1 MENWRRFSEEADID
15 SAISEALNEAM
26 SSFRKALLE
35 AEESEKGTSLVPIT
49 AIDAT
54 QPEEGEKG
62 KLTIRDMPE
71 EHQMAI
77 KDYIKN
83 QVVKNITA
91 QPEVVK
97 IYNSMTPVQKSM
109 ALKAMDAIVEGQKG
123 KLNLS
128 IVSTLVNKLAKYGA
142 AAHVIL
148 LPLAMLQRGIN
159 SIPKYVPDW
168 IKTYFND
175 LVSLLRMEELPSW
188 IENYIGWESLVISLT
203 VAAVAGTIKEHVKQE
218 K

>member
-1 MENWRRFSEEADID
+1 
-15 SAISEALNEAM
+15 
-26 SSFRKALLE
+26 
-35 AEESEKGTSLVPIT
+35 
-49 AIDAT
+49 
-54 QPEEGEKG
+54 
-62 KLTIRDMPE
+62 
-71 EHQMAI
+71 
-77 KDYIKN
+77 
-83 QVVKNITA
+83 
-91 QPEVVK
+91 
-97 IYNSMTPVQKSM
+97 M

>member
-1 MENWRRFSEEADID
+1 MENWRRFTEEADID

-35 AEESEKGTSLVPIT
+35 SEESEKGTSLVPIT

-62 KLTIRDMPE
+62 KLTIRDMPK

-77 KDYIKN
+77 KDYIKD
-83 QVVKNITA
+83 QVVKKITA

-109 ALKAMDAIVEGQKG
+109 AIKAMDAIVEGQKG

-175 LVSLLRMEELPSW
+175 LVSLLKMEELPSW
-188 IENYIGWESLVISLT
+188 IENYIGWESLVVSLT